1 MGEFWSDVAI
11 DRRRRNSPWPLSS
24 SPERYFKMPRFEIL
38 KWVEECI
45 EQIGSVLIEGGWDE
59 IDISDIVDVSALGF
73 FEEEMV
79 LLDNQAVLNAL
90 LLKPDRLSDSFRKA
104 GWSYED
110 VSDAS
115 RFDFRQEKERK
126 STKRLS
132 PEHVEK
138 IE

>member
-1 MGEFWSDVAI
+1 
-11 DRRRRNSPWPLSS
+11 
-24 SPERYFKMPRFEIL
+24 MPRSEIL
-38 KWVEECI
+38 KWVQEYI
-45 EQIGSVLIEGGWDE
+45 EQIGSVLREGGWDE

-90 LLKPDRLSDSFRKA
+90 LLKADRLSDSFRKA
-104 GWSYED
+104 GWSCED

-115 RFDFRQEKERK
+115 RFDFRPAKERK
-126 STKRLS
+126 PTKKLS

-138 IE
+138 IK